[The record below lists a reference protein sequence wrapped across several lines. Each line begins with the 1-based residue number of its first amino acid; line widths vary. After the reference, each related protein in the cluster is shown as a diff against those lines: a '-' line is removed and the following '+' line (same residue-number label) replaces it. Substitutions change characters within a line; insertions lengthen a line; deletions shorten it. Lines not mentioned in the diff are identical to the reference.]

1 MGQNRRWLRESS
13 EADGDFYFYFSMK
26 CAIAVLLLCHTAV
39 VLAQPSAPFQMP
51 TLIVDAKAG
60 IGAMIPPD
68 FSRWSETVR
77 LVRSPDVRTSL
88 ELGGSLLLRLNESL
102 YGGADLSYTFFEDA
116 IDATTGAQQ
125 LRLSASMFM
134 PSAIVSFVP
143 IEPLQSRALVKFTLG
158 IGAILGTVSN
168 TLATPQ
174 AYSTWGGALLTGFT
188 FGLPLGQFVVATF
201 NASLRAG
208 LTGAAQNGNVRLEY
222 LDSDRQVKPVTLT
235 FLVGTICFGVAFK
248 L

>member
-1 MGQNRRWLRESS
+1 MRYAIVIWFL
-13 EADGDFYFYFSMK
+13 
-26 CAIAVLLLCHTAV
+26 CAAAVAS
-39 VLAQPSAPFQMP
+39 AQPSAPFQMP

-77 LVRSPDVRTSL
+77 LIRSPDVRTSL
-88 ELGGSLLLRLNESL
+88 ELGGALLLRLSESL

-125 LRLSASMFM
+125 LRLSAGMLM
-134 PSAIVSFVP
+134 PSAIVAFVP
-143 IEPLQSRALVKFTLG
+143 IEPLQSRALVKLTLG
-158 IGAILGTVSN
+158 VGAIFGTVSN
-168 TLATPQ
+168 TLAVPQ
-174 AYSTWGGALLTGFT
+174 SYSVWGGALLTEFT

-201 NASLRAG
+201 NAALRAG
-208 LTGAAQNGNVRLEY
+208 LTGAAQNGSVRLEY

-235 FLVGTICFGVAFK
+235 FLVGTIRFGVALK